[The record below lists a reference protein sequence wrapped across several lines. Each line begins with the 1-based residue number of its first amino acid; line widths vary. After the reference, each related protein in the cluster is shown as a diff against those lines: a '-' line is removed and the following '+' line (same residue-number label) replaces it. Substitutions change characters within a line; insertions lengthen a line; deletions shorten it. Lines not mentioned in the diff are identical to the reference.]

1 MGRARVR
8 AQGVV
13 KRVKS
18 PEENRERKNGHAPA
32 GATSAARRF
41 LVVDDDAAFRTR
53 LVKALAAR
61 GLEARGAASGEEAL
75 LAASGFAP
83 NAAIVDLR
91 MHGMSGLD
99 LVRELTARHPGI
111 QVLVLTGYGSIA
123 TAVEAVRRGAMN
135 YLNKPVDTEQIL
147 AAFGR
152 EGENTGNACAPAA
165 AEPNPVE
172 IPSLA
177 RVEWEHIQRV
187 LFDCEGNI
195 SLAARR
201 LGLHRRSLQRKLAKL
216 PPLE

>member
-1 MGRARVR
+1 
-8 AQGVV
+8 
-13 KRVKS
+13 
-18 PEENRERKNGHAPA
+18 
-32 GATSAARRF
+32 
-41 LVVDDDAAFRTR
+41 
-53 LVKALAAR
+53 
-61 GLEARGAASGEEAL
+61 
-75 LAASGFAP
+75 
-83 NAAIVDLR
+83 
-91 MHGMSGLD
+91 
-99 LVRELTARHPGI
+99 
-111 QVLVLTGYGSIA
+111 
-123 TAVEAVRRGAMN
+123 MN

-152 EGENTGNACAPAA
+152 EGETGGVGSSPAGASAAPDVGT
-165 AEPNPVE
+165 VE

>member
-1 MGRARVR
+1 
-8 AQGVV
+8 
-13 KRVKS
+13 VKS
-18 PEENRERKNGHAPA
+18 VKTSEEHKEPKNGHAN
-32 GATSAARRF
+32 GAAAAHSARRRF

-53 LVKALAAR
+53 LVKALTAR

-75 LAASGFAP
+75 AAAPAFAA

-99 LVRELTARHPGI
+99 LVRELTAQLPGI

-152 EGENTGNACAPAA
+152 EAEHAGAAAAPAEA
-165 AEPNPVE
+165 NPVE

>member
-1 MGRARVR
+1 LKTSE
-8 AQGVV
+8 QN
-13 KRVKS
+13 KD
-18 PEENRERKNGHAPA
+18 PKNGHAA
-32 GATSAARRF
+32 HAAHIAHAAHAAHAAARSVPRRF

-61 GLEARGAASGEEAL
+61 GIEARGAASGEEAL
-75 LAASGFAP
+75 AAAPTFAP

-99 LVRELTARHPGI
+99 LVRALTAQQPGI

-152 EGENTGNACAPAA
+152 EGESGGAA
-165 AEPNPVE
+165 APSSEPAPVE

>member
-1 MGRARVR
+1 
-8 AQGVV
+8 
-13 KRVKS
+13 
-18 PEENRERKNGHAPA
+18 
-32 GATSAARRF
+32 
-41 LVVDDDAAFRTR
+41 
-53 LVKALAAR
+53 
-61 GLEARGAASGEEAL
+61 
-75 LAASGFAP
+75 
-83 NAAIVDLR
+83 

-99 LVRELTARHPGI
+99 LVRELAAQLPGI

-152 EGENTGNACAPAA
+152 EGEHAGAAAAPAEA
-165 AEPNPVE
+165 NPVE